1 MKRKFRLFLNAI
13 LSMLL
18 GWLGMSSCDSE
29 SNLCMYGV
37 PSVELDVTGQVTDSV
52 GNPLRGIEV
61 AGPSL
66 VGGLSVTSTDEN
78 GNFHLVVD
86 GFDGKLFLNDPSTA
100 DGCFLPETFPIEQ
113 QTYLGEVDGWDGWR
127 TRGEAH
133 GLKIQMR
140 EGTLEEYRATYDII
154 GSWKEVTIAEDGGTV
169 KWSSR
174 SYSFAVDGSVECTTD
189 TQTEYGTYTYEYGVL
204 RTDLNTDS
212 LISNRYLGNPN
223 LYRIWQKGEEMVMWT
238 PAWVKDANLS
248 LNGYFFSC
256 SPTENGCV
264 IEELCTSTS
273 GVYGAFLIRDTYEGD
288 HVVKAEIVEGNGRY
302 EAKTDG
308 SEGGTYILEGKNG
321 QTVRIPIVSIS
332 QYGFAAGDKTPYKIY
347 HRVSF

>member
-78 GNFHLVVD
+78 GNFHLIVD
-86 GFDGKLFLNDPSTA
+86 GFEGVLFLTDLSTA
-100 DGCFLPETFPIEQ
+100 DGCYLPDTFRITE

-127 TRGEAH
+127 SRGEAH

-140 EGTLEEYRATYDII
+140 ESTLDEYRATYDII
-154 GSWKEVTIAEDGGTV
+154 GSWTEVTIVEDGGRV
-169 KWSSR
+169 KWCPR
-174 SYSFAVDGSVECTTD
+174 SFSFAVDGSVECTTD
-189 TQTEYGTYTYEYGVL
+189 TQTERGNYTYEYRVL

-212 LISNRYLGNPN
+212 LVSLGNY
-223 LYRIWQKGEEMVMWT
+223 YRYRVWRKGEEMVMWT
-238 PAWVKDANLS
+238 PSWMKFEDQSLS
-248 LNGYFFSC
+248 GYFYSC
-256 SPTENGCV
+256 TPTEKGYV
-264 IEELCTSTS
+264 TEEFCPAGGGS
-273 GVYGAFLIRDTYEGD
+273 YGAYLTRNYYEGNFI
-288 HVVKAEIVEGNGRY
+288 VKAELVEGRGRY
-302 EAKTDG
+302 VAKTDG
-308 SEGGTYILEGKNG
+308 SGGGTYILEGYNG
-321 QTVRIPIVSIS
+321 QTVTIPIVSIS
-332 QYGFAAGDKTPYKIY
+332 QYGFAAGDKSPYKLY
-347 HRVSF
+347 LRVE